1 MSLPINSL
9 YSLTWGDYGTS
20 LVSAVQLLRCHG
32 DLVDVTLAAGGRS
45 FPAHKI
51 VLCAASPFLLDLLK
65 NTPCKHPVV
74 MLAGVNANDLE
85 ALLEFVYR
93 GEVSVDHSQLPSLL
107 QAAHCLN
114 IQGLAPQ
121 TVSHKD
127 DNTTY
132 TTSIQ
137 LHPTLVPQHQQVK
150 AVIDVGN
157 NVCFSPEQTEDLITT
172 LTPTQTVQAQV
183 IETITP
189 EQMSDEVTKDV
200 ISQFLP
206 TRKRKSRPKK
216 PSQSQGTNAPGIQQ
230 QQQPQQQQQVATA
243 TVSAGGT
250 QAAKV
255 LKTDEEGTIQT
266 IIVNSA
272 EEAVNVVK
280 DIKKEAQV
288 VDGTATTAAVMDTK
302 DGIIKIKNKSQSEQP
317 ATCPIC
323 QAVIRQSRNL
333 RRHLELRHFK
343 KPGMKKERVKKTK
356 QGTVPGQANTS
367 GTAGN
372 GTVTTVEQQQQAQAQ
387 QAQQTAIE
395 TAGTISVTVSQA
407 QAQQLE
413 QAAANGQQHVV
424 TQHENAD
431 GTTSLS
437 IAQVQTLDGHQ
448 LAIGNLNQATLIRTS
463 ESIEAGI
470 IATHE
475 PTLRPHTELFRV
487 GNTVYTIEERRPDQ
501 PNRLT

>member
-137 LHPTLVPQHQQVK
+137 LHPTLVPQNHQTVK

-157 NVCFSPEQTEDLITT
+157 NVCTEDLITT

-189 EQMSDEVTKDV
+189 DQMSDEVTKDV

-206 TRKRKSRPKK
+206 TRKRKQRTKK
-216 PSQSQGTNAPGIQQ
+216 PSQSGGTNATGTITVQS
-230 QQQPQQQQQVATA
+230 PQASA

-255 LKTDEEGTIQT
+255 MKTDEEGTIQT

-272 EEAVNVVK
+272 EEAANVVK
-280 DIKKEAQV
+280 DIKKEASA
-288 VDGTATTAAVMDTK
+288 DGASVIDSK
-302 DGIIKIKNKSQSEQP
+302 DGII
-317 ATCPIC
+317 
-323 QAVIRQSRNL
+323 SR
-333 RRHLELRHFK
+333 FW
-343 KPGMKKERVKKTK
+343 GFV
-356 QGTVPGQANTS
+356 
-367 GTAGN
+367 
-372 GTVTTVEQQQQAQAQ
+372 
-387 QAQQTAIE
+387 
-395 TAGTISVTVSQA
+395 
-407 QAQQLE
+407 
-413 QAAANGQQHVV
+413 
-424 TQHENAD
+424 
-431 GTTSLS
+431 
-437 IAQVQTLDGHQ
+437 
-448 LAIGNLNQATLIRTS
+448 S
-463 ESIEAGI
+463 ES
-470 IATHE
+470 
-475 PTLRPHTELFRV
+475 LRGH
-487 GNTVYTIEERRPDQ
+487 
-501 PNRLT
+501 

>member
-137 LHPTLVPQHQQVK
+137 LHPTLVPQNHVK

-157 NVCFSPEQTEDLITT
+157 NVCTEDLITT
-172 LTPTQTVQAQV
+172 LAPTQTVQAQV

-189 EQMSDEVTKDV
+189 DQMSDEVTKDV

-206 TRKRKSRPKK
+206 TRKRKQRTKK
-216 PSQSQGTNAPGIQQ
+216 NAGQGTVGAAAGN
-230 QQQPQQQQQVATA
+230 
-243 TVSAGGT
+243 AGGA
-250 QAAKV
+250 QNAKV
-255 LKTDEEGTIQT
+255 MKTDEDGTIQT

-272 EEAVNVVK
+272 EEGVTAAAAAAAVVK
-280 DIKKEAQV
+280 DIKKETNP
-288 VDGTATTAAVMDTK
+288 DGTPVDTK
-302 DGIIKIKNKSQSEQP
+302 EGIIKIKSKSQSEQP

-343 KPGMKKERVKKTK
+343 KPGVKKERVRKNKKG
-356 QGTVPGQANTS
+356 QGANANQANGAN
-367 GTAGN
+367 GTNAGNN
-372 GTVTTVEQQQQAQAQ
+372 GTVTVVTTGGDPTGQQAQQQQQQQQAQQ
-387 QAQQTAIE
+387 QAQQGQTTID
-395 TAGTISVTVSQA
+395 TNGTISVTVSQA

-413 QAAANGQQHVV
+413 QAAASGQQHVV
-424 TQHENAD
+424 TQHEHAD

-448 LAIGNLNQATLIRTS
+448 LAIGNLNQATLIRTG

-470 IATHE
+470 IGTHE

-487 GNTVYTIEERRPDQ
+487 GNTVYTIEERRTDTS
-501 PNRLT
+501 NRLT

>member
-1 MSLPINSL
+1 
-9 YSLTWGDYGTS
+9 
-20 LVSAVQLLRCHG
+20 
-32 DLVDVTLAAGGRS
+32 
-45 FPAHKI
+45 
-51 VLCAASPFLLDLLK
+51 
-65 NTPCKHPVV
+65 

-137 LHPTLVPQHQQVK
+137 LHPTLVPQHQAVK

-157 NVCFSPEQTEDLITT
+157 NVCTDDLITT

-189 EQMSDEVTKDV
+189 DQMSDEVTKDV

-206 TRKRKSRPKK
+206 TRKRKQRVKK
-216 PSQSQGTNAPGIQQ
+216 PSQSQGINATGLVQQ
-230 QQQPQQQQQVATA
+230 ATA

-255 LKTDEEGTIQT
+255 LKTDDEGTIQT

-272 EEAVNVVK
+272 EEAANVVK

-288 VDGTATTAAVMDTK
+288 VDGNAIIDTK

-343 KPGMKKERVKKTK
+343 KPGIKKERVKKNK
-356 QGTVPGQANTS
+356 QGNINGQANTS
-367 GTAGN
+367 GASGN
-372 GTVTTVEQQQQAQAQ
+372 GTGTEQQVQVQQQAQ
-387 QAQQTAIE
+387 QQTTIE

-463 ESIEAGI
+463 DSIEAGI